1 LYDIFT
7 FGPSPLVE
15 FGSYNIYGIIQSVNH
30 NIYVIVDVMNE
41 YEETVKRLQ
50 AQAAAD
56 IQALLNRPLPDRSRN
71 ERVAFLITLIRARQ
85 HQNLS
90 QAALAERL
98 GLQQP
103 AIARIESGRGNPSLN
118 TLLAI
123 ARELDVT
130 LVLE

>member
-1 LYDIFT
+1 
-7 FGPSPLVE
+7 
-15 FGSYNIYGIIQSVNH
+15 
-30 NIYVIVDVMNE
+30 MNE
-41 YEETVKRLQ
+41 YEETLKRLQ
-50 AQAAAD
+50 AQAWAD
-56 IQALLNRPLPDRSRN
+56 IQALLTKSPPDRLRN
-71 ERVAFLITLIRARQ
+71 DRVAFLITLIRARQ